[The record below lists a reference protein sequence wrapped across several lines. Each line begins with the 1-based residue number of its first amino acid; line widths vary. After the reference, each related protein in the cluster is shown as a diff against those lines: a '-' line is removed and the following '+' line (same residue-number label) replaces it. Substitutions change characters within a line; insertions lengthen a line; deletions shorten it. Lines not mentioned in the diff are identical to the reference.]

1 MKNLM
6 RIFLLSGMLICLI
19 SSFSLGE
26 NYFYLDGECSLRGDG
41 QYYDQREGTSEDLDN
56 LWVECDSHQE
66 DNECECSFGLD
77 GGGPEK

>member
-1 MKNLM
+1 M

-56 LWVECDSHQE
+56 LWVECVLVWMVVDQKNKSY
-66 DNECECSFGLD
+66 NKLKLFLSLNI
-77 GGGPEK
+77 